1 MRDNATL
8 FADFRALRDKA
19 AGAQAKLFTGGNAVT
34 AASGAL
40 VAALRATD
48 DPELAA
54 FAADVEARILLVQ
67 VANWRF
73 LATGDPDG
81 RVTFKRAAGAAANA
95 LVGLRQRVDE
105 ELGAGIAPLFTALG
119 DYSLQFSIVSDAM
132 VQSVDLFD
140 KRIIPGIVA
149 IQDALKPYLAARDTE
164 FAAAREATK
173 VILQTSAWLQT
184 CLAGAG
190 LLLGLVLAVLI
201 GRGITRPLAA
211 LTAVMQRLADGD
223 RSIDVPART
232 NADEIGGMARALD
245 VFKQNAIRAEVVSI
259 EQVAERA
266 ARDMRA
272 RQIGELVEGFE
283 AQVGV
288 LVGHLSASSTQLE
301 ATAQSMSSTARQTND
316 QAANVA
322 AAAAEASFGVQTAA
336 AAVSDRA
343 VADATRTDTIVRA
356 LADGAQKIG
365 DVVGL
370 ISSIAGQTNLLAL
383 NATIEAARAGDA
395 GKGFAVV
402 ASEVKS
408 LATQTAKA
416 TEDIASQITQ
426 IQSTTKE
433 AVTAIQG
440 IALTIGEVS
449 TIATAIAAAVEEQ
462 GAATAEIARN
472 VQQTAGSAQAVTS
485 NISGVSSAANS
496 TGAAAGEVLNAAGD
510 VSRQAATLSRAVDHF
525 ISGVKAA

>member
-1 MRDNATL
+1 
-8 FADFRALRDKA
+8 
-19 AGAQAKLFTGGNAVT
+19 
-34 AASGAL
+34 
-40 VAALRATD
+40 
-48 DPELAA
+48 
-54 FAADVEARILLVQ
+54 
-67 VANWRF
+67 
-73 LATGDPDG
+73 
-81 RVTFKRAAGAAANA
+81 
-95 LVGLRQRVDE
+95 
-105 ELGAGIAPLFTALG
+105 
-119 DYSLQFSIVSDAM
+119 
-132 VQSVDLFD
+132 
-140 KRIIPGIVA
+140 
-149 IQDALKPYLAARDTE
+149 
-164 FAAAREATK
+164 
-173 VILQTSAWLQT
+173 
-184 CLAGAG
+184 
-190 LLLGLVLAVLI
+190 
-201 GRGITRPLAA
+201 
-211 LTAVMQRLADGD
+211 
-223 RSIDVPART
+223 
-232 NADEIGGMARALD
+232 
-245 VFKQNAIRAEVVSI
+245 
-259 EQVAERA
+259 
-266 ARDMRA
+266 
-272 RQIGELVEGFE
+272 
-283 AQVGV
+283 
-288 LVGHLSASSTQLE
+288 
-301 ATAQSMSSTARQTND
+301 MSSTARQTND